1 MNYLEYLATKTFLLN
16 ELEKLENRMKKT
28 RRAIDFYYIMYS
40 QFFVLHRRTDKHMK
54 RADYIAIK
62 AFLDKELEVLEK
74 DMKELN
80 LKIDTVNTMIG
91 NLEKE
96 NSSVLNEGFHI
107 KTLGKSNKEDIKKQ
121 LNEKY
126 GIAYI
131 NKNDCVTS
139 IMPDVTA
146 TDNLAKGT
154 VDVKS
159 NNLEKGTVSSKTND
173 KKLDGKTIDYFTID
187 DLL

>member
-1 MNYLEYLATKTFLLN
+1 
-16 ELEKLENRMKKT
+16 
-28 RRAIDFYYIMYS
+28 
-40 QFFVLHRRTDKHMK
+40 MK
-54 RADYIAIK
+54 RADYIAIR
-62 AFLDKELEVLEK
+62 AFLNKELEVLEK
-74 DMKELN
+74 DMEKLN
-80 LKIDTVNTMIG
+80 IRVEAVKKILEH
-91 NLEKE
+91 LEKE
-96 NSSVLNEGFHI
+96 NSCLLHI
-107 KTLGKSNKEDIKKQ
+107 KSSKLEKSDNIKEDIKKQ

-131 NKNDCVTS
+131 NKDDCVAS
-139 IMPDVTA
+139 IMPDVTV

-154 VDVKS
+154 VDVKP

>member
-1 MNYLEYLATKTFLLN
+1 
-16 ELEKLENRMKKT
+16 
-28 RRAIDFYYIMYS
+28 
-40 QFFVLHRRTDKHMK
+40 
-54 RADYIAIK
+54 
-62 AFLDKELEVLEK
+62 
-74 DMKELN
+74 
-80 LKIDTVNTMIG
+80 
-91 NLEKE
+91 
-96 NSSVLNEGFHI
+96 
-107 KTLGKSNKEDIKKQ
+107 LGKSNKEDIKKQ

-139 IMPDVTA
+139 ITPDVTA

-154 VDVKS
+154 VDTKVDS
-159 NNLEKGTVSSKTND
+159 LEKGTVSSKTND